1 MSFSRREQS
10 GCLFLLCLSAL
21 SANAAAAENLP
32 SLRVDPALLGLPAE
46 EAKPAPKPASATATI
61 KPAKPAP
68 ESEIKPAAAVEAE
81 KPVVLAPPAAPVSMD
96 APERIAP
103 AAVPDRE
110 PAPAPVPAVRPQA
123 KPAPKSAAPTP
134 TVAAP
139 AAPAPAP
146 APVPSPVAPVP
157 VQAAPVARESE
168 RYAPAVPAAP
178 APAAPKPTVTFVP
191 TTGIAT
197 NMAPLRVDPA
207 LLGAGVSARPSP
219 ALAAESGGAARQPAP
234 VAARASGPEAPAPV
248 TIAGRREPG
257 EPREAVGA
265 DAPAYAYGPH
275 QPPLVEE
282 GPKVPPLYSAHVEAG
297 LLPQPVLKS
306 TSRMTP
312 LSRDGTVRPSFLTAD
327 RISGRNDVEMTAE
340 GSVELRRVGSVVGS
354 DRLTY
359 WHLEDE
365 VEALGN
371 VRLERD
377 QDVMTGPKMRL
388 RMEDNVGYFEEP
400 KYSITRS
407 PIGAGND
414 GQDATDSLLPV
425 QQRQPLTARGA
436 ASRLDFE
443 GENQYRFTNATYST
457 CGPGE
462 GAPDWY
468 AEVADLKL
476 DYDRERG
483 DASDAKVVF
492 KGVPILYSPWLSF
505 SLNNQRKSGLLAPSF
520 GSTSKS
526 GVEFTQ
532 PVYWN
537 IAPNMDATISPR
549 VMAKR
554 GTQWNTEFRYLDY
567 NYTGQMRFEYL
578 PDDRI
583 ENKRRSGYSIFHTQ
597 NFGYGFTGNLNLNGV
612 SDDTYL
618 TDLSTR
624 LSVTSQTNLLR
635 EGRLNY
641 GGSWWNA
648 SLMAQRYQTLQDP
661 ALPPVV
667 KPYDRLPQ
675 FTVAANRADLPGGLN
690 FAFNGEY
697 VNFAHASLV
706 EGRRTTLYPQLS
718 LPLEWASVQM
728 TPKLGLHSTRY
739 ALERQAAGT
748 PSGMSRSVPIFS
760 FDSSVTFERDFD
772 WYGRGLTQTLEPRV
786 YYLYVPKKDQSLLP
800 VFDTALA
807 DFNFAQIFSENRY
820 VGGDRIAD
828 ANQVTAAL
836 TSRIIDPATGSEIIK
851 GALGQRYYFTTQHV
865 TLPGETARTSR
876 KADILAAVSGQVM
889 PRTWLDTGWEYNPNL
904 HRTERFNLGG
914 RWQPEIGKVLNA
926 GYRYN
931 RNLAVGQPDVKQVD
945 FSGQWPL
952 GGGWYGV
959 GRYNYSLQEK
969 RLIESVGGLEL
980 EGNCWVA
987 RFVVQRIATATQKT
1001 NTAFFVQLELNGFS
1015 RLGSNPLDLLKRNIP
1030 GYGRINQPTAD
1041 PVFAAD

>member
-1 MSFSRREQS
+1 M
-10 GCLFLLCLSAL
+10 
-21 SANAAAAENLP
+21 
-32 SLRVDPALLGLPAE
+32 
-46 EAKPAPKPASATATI
+46 AS
-61 KPAKPAP
+61 
-68 ESEIKPAAAVEAE
+68 
-81 KPVVLAPPAAPVSMD
+81 
-96 APERIAP
+96 
-103 AAVPDRE
+103 
-110 PAPAPVPAVRPQA
+110 
-123 KPAPKSAAPTP
+123 
-134 TVAAP
+134 
-139 AAPAPAP
+139 
-146 APVPSPVAPVP
+146 
-157 VQAAPVARESE
+157 
-168 RYAPAVPAAP
+168 
-178 APAAPKPTVTFVP
+178 
-191 TTGIAT
+191 
-197 NMAPLRVDPA
+197 
-207 LLGAGVSARPSP
+207 
-219 ALAAESGGAARQPAP
+219 
-234 VAARASGPEAPAPV
+234 
-248 TIAGRREPG
+248 
-257 EPREAVGA
+257 
-265 DAPAYAYGPH
+265 
-275 QPPLVEE
+275 
-282 GPKVPPLYSAHVEAG
+282 
-297 LLPQPVLKS
+297 
-306 TSRMTP
+306 
-312 LSRDGTVRPSFLTAD
+312 LSRDGAARPSFLAAD
-327 RISGRNDVEMTAE
+327 RITGRNDVEMTAE
-340 GSVELRRVGSVVGS
+340 GDVELRRIGSVVGS

-365 VEALGN
+365 VEAIGN
-371 VRLERD
+371 VRLEREQD
-377 QDVMTGPKMRL
+377 QMTGPKMRL
-388 RMEDNVGYFEEP
+388 RMEDSVGYFEEP
-400 KYSITRS
+400 KYRITRS
-407 PIGAGND
+407 PIGGGDERDIAD
-414 GQDATDSLLPV
+414 GLYPSP
-425 QQRQPLTARGA
+425 QRQPLTAHGA

-443 GENQYRFTNATYST
+443 GENQYRLTNATYST
-457 CGPGE
+457 CGPSDSS
-462 GAPDWY
+462 PDWY
-468 AEVADLKL
+468 AEVGEMRL

-505 SLNNQRKSGLLAPSF
+505 SLNNQRKSGLLSPSF

-526 GVEFTQ
+526 GVEYTQ

-549 VMAKR
+549 LMAKR
-554 GTQWNTEFRYLDY
+554 GIQWNTEFRYLDY

-597 NFGYGFTGNLNLNGV
+597 NFGYGFTGSLNMNGV

-618 TDLSTR
+618 TDMSTR
-624 LSVTSQTNLLR
+624 LAVTSQTNLLR

-641 GGSWWNA
+641 GGGWWNA

-661 ALPPVV
+661 ALPRVV

-675 FTVAANRADLPGGLN
+675 FTVTANRPDLPGGLN

-697 VNFAHASLV
+697 VNFSHASLV

-739 ALERQAAGT
+739 ALDRQAVGM
-748 PSGMSRSVPIFS
+748 PSSINRNIPIFS
-760 FDSSVTFERDFD
+760 LDSSVTLERDFD
-772 WYGRGLTQTLEPRV
+772 WFGRGLTQTLEPRV
-786 YYLYVPKKDQSLLP
+786 YYLYVPFKDQSVLNNATTP
-800 VFDTALA
+800 IVFDTALA

-820 VGGDRIAD
+820 GGGDRIAD

-836 TSRIIDPATGSEIIK
+836 TSRIIDPNTGSELVR

-865 TLPGETARTSR
+865 TLPGEIARTTR

-889 PRTWLDTGWEYNPNL
+889 PRTWVDTGWQYNPNL

>member
-1 MSFSRREQS
+1 MSFSQREQR

-21 SANAAAAENLP
+21 SASAAAADNLP

-46 EAKPAPKPASATATI
+46 DAKPAPKATATI
-61 KPAKPAP
+61 KPAKPAS
-68 ESEIKPAAAVEAE
+68 ESDAKAAPATGATE
-81 KPVVLAPPAAPVSMD
+81 KPIVLAPPAAPLRMD
-96 APERIAP
+96 APEQIAP
-103 AAVPDRE
+103 APAVVS
-110 PAPAPVPAVRPQA
+110 APAARPQA
-123 KPAPKSAAPTP
+123 MPAPKSAAPTP
-134 TVAAP
+134 ATASAP
-139 AAPAPAP
+139 VAPAP
-146 APVPSPVAPVP
+146 APVPAPLPAAPVP
-157 VQAAPVARESE
+157 VLAAPVARETE
-168 RYAPAVPAAP
+168 RYAPAPAT
-178 APAAPKPTVTFVP
+178 PKPAVAFVP
-191 TTGIAT
+191 TAGIAT

-207 LLGAGVSARPSP
+207 LLGAGVSARPAAPS
-219 ALAAESGGAARQPAP
+219 ALAAASGSVRQSV
-234 VAARASGPEAPAPV
+234 VAAASPAQSGVPASV
-248 TIAGRREPG
+248 AGVGRRDPQEI
-257 EPREAVGA
+257 A

-275 QPPLVEE
+275 QPPVVEE
-282 GPKVPPLYSAHVEAG
+282 GPKVPPLYSAHVDAG
-297 LLPQPVLKS
+297 LLPQPVLKP

-312 LSRDGTVRPSFLTAD
+312 LSRDGTVRPSFLVAD
-327 RISGRNDVEMTAE
+327 QIKGRNEVEMTAE
-340 GSVELRRVGSVVGS
+340 GSVELRRVGSVVKS

-377 QDVMTGPKMRL
+377 QDLVTGPKMRL
-388 RMEDNVGYFEEP
+388 RLEDNVGYFEEP

-407 PIGAGND
+407 PIGVGND
-414 GQDATDSLLPV
+414 ERDSTDSLSPV
-425 QQRQPLTARGA
+425 SQRQPLTAHGA
-436 ASRLDFE
+436 ALRMDFE
-443 GENQYRFTNATYST
+443 GENQYRLTNATYST
-457 CGPGE
+457 CGPSE
-462 GAPDWY
+462 GNPDWY
-468 AEVADLKL
+468 AEVGEMKL

-618 TDLSTR
+618 ADMSTR
-624 LSVTSQTNLLR
+624 LAVTSQTNLLR

-675 FTVAANRADLPGGLN
+675 FTVTANRPDLPGGLN
-690 FAFNGEY
+690 LAFSGEY
-697 VNFAHASLV
+697 VNFAHTSLP

-739 ALERQAAGT
+739 ALDRQAVGT

-786 YYLYVPKKDQSLLP
+786 YYLYVPKKDQSLIP

-820 VGGDRIAD
+820 SGGDRIAD

-836 TSRIIDPATGSEIIK
+836 TSRIVDPATGSELIK

-865 TLPGETARTSR
+865 TLPGEIARTTR

-889 PRTWLDTGWEYNPNL
+889 PRTWLDTGWQYNPNL

-931 RNLAVGQPDVKQVD
+931 RNLAAGQPDVKQVD

-959 GRYNYSLQEK
+959 GRYNYSLNEK

>member
-1 MSFSRREQS
+1 MSFSQREQR
-10 GCLFLLCLSAL
+10 GCLLFLCLSAL
-21 SANAAAAENLP
+21 SASGTAAENLP

-46 EAKPAPKPASATATI
+46 DAKPAPRATTTI
-61 KPAKPAP
+61 KPAKTEAEPRAVPAP
-68 ESEIKPAAAVEAE
+68 TPATETE
-81 KPVVLAPPAAPVSMD
+81 KPLVLAPPAQPLPMD
-96 APERIAP
+96 APEQIAP
-103 AAVPDRE
+103 APETAPSLAPKAV
-110 PAPAPVPAVRPQA
+110 APRPQA
-123 KPAPKSAAPTP
+123 KPAPRSAAPTP
-134 TVAAP
+134 AAVQVP

-146 APVPSPVAPVP
+146 IPAPL
-157 VQAAPVARESE
+157 
-168 RYAPAVPAAP
+168 PAVPVAVTAPVVSREVERQAP
-178 APAAPKPTVTFVP
+178 APAAPKPAVTFVP
-191 TTGIAT
+191 TMGIAT

-207 LLGAGVSARPSP
+207 LLGAGVSARSAAPAVVAVESSTARSAGAASLTRPDSP
-219 ALAAESGGAARQPAP
+219 AAVSGPSAARRESLDPAND
-234 VAARASGPEAPAPV
+234 
-248 TIAGRREPG
+248 T
-257 EPREAVGA
+257 
-265 DAPAYAYGPH
+265 APAYAYGPYV
-275 QPPLVEE
+275 PPVVEDR
-282 GPKVPPLYSAHVEAG
+282 PKVAPLYSAHVEAG
-297 LLPQPVLKS
+297 LLPQPKLKAS
-306 TSRMTP
+306 SRILP
-312 LSRDGTVRPSFLTAD
+312 ISRDGAVRPSFLVAD
-327 RISGRNDVEMTAE
+327 RITGRNDVEMTAE
-340 GSVELRRVGSVVGS
+340 GDVELRRVGSVVGS

-365 VEALGN
+365 VEAIGN

-377 QDVMTGPKMRL
+377 QDQMTGPKMRL
-388 RMEDNVGYFEEP
+388 RMEDSVGYFEEP
-400 KYSITRS
+400 KYRITRS
-407 PIGAGND
+407 PLGGGGEEQNAVE
-414 GQDATDSLLPV
+414 SPV
-425 QQRQPLTARGA
+425 AVSQRQPLTAHGA
-436 ASRLDFE
+436 ASRLEFE
-443 GENQYRFTNATYST
+443 GENQYRLTNATYST

-505 SLNNQRKSGLLAPSF
+505 SLNNQRKSGLLSPSF

-526 GVEFTQ
+526 GVEYTQ
-532 PVYWN
+532 PFYWN

-549 VMAKR
+549 LMAKR

-597 NFGYGFTGNLNLNGV
+597 NFGYGFTGSLNLNGV

-618 TDLSTR
+618 TDMSTR
-624 LSVTSQTNLLR
+624 LAVTSQTNLLR

-641 GGSWWNA
+641 GGSWWSA

-675 FTVAANRADLPGGLN
+675 FTVTANRPDLPGGLN

-697 VNFAHASLV
+697 VNFSHASLV

-739 ALERQAAGT
+739 ALDRQAAGT

-772 WYGRGLTQTLEPRV
+772 WFGRGLAQTLEPRV
-786 YYLYVPKKDQSLLP
+786 YYLYVPKKDQNLIP

-820 VGGDRIAD
+820 GGGDRIAD
-828 ANQVTAAL
+828 ANQVTAAV
-836 TSRIIDPATGSEIIK
+836 TSRIIDPNTGSELVR

-865 TLPGETARTSR
+865 TLPGEIARATR

-889 PRTWLDTGWEYNPNL
+889 PRTWVDTGWQYNPNL

-931 RNLAVGQPDVKQVD
+931 RNLAAGQPDVKQVD